1 MQNKL
6 RVAGGL
12 FTSLLLA
19 APARQALCATQT
31 DNPMPENPFFTES
44 ALPFHYPRF
53 DLIKDSD
60 YMPAFERG
68 MADQSREVDA
78 IASSPEAPT
87 FDNTIVAM
95 ERSGQILA
103 RVSSVFYNLKDANTD
118 DELKKIE
125 SDIAPRLSAHTDAIN
140 LNGPLFKRI
149 EALYERRSALG
160 LDPESLRLLER
171 YHQNFVRSGA
181 LLSDADKGRLKAIN
195 TELAS
200 LLATCGQNVL
210 NEKNASSVVVH
221 DRAELAGL
229 TDAEIAT
236 LQDDAK
242 AEGKPG
248 EFVIRIQNTTGQ
260 PLLESLQNRALRQ
273 RIMEASLA
281 RGSRGGPYDNRE
293 MVIKI
298 ARLRAE
304 QAALLGY
311 PSHAAY
317 RVEDQTARTVEA
329 VDGILAKL
337 VPAAVAKARREGA
350 DIQAIIDQEHGGFK
364 LAPWDWDYY
373 SEKVRRERYAFDES
387 QLKPY
392 FELNHVL
399 FDGLFFA
406 AHALYGISFRE
417 RHDLPVYQ
425 PDVRVFDVYD
435 TDGQP
440 LAILIEDF
448 YARPSKLGGAWMNE
462 YVSQSS
468 LLGYRPV
475 VANHLNIPKP
485 AAGEPTLM
493 TFDEVVTLFH
503 EFGHGLHGMFS
514 HVKYPTFAG
523 TSVPRDF
530 VEYPSQVNEMW
541 AAFPDVVRS
550 YAKHYKTG
558 EPMPQALLDKMLA
571 TQKFNMGF
579 ETLEYL
585 KATLLDQSWHT
596 LKADQIPGDVAAFE
610 ASVFRKY
617 GADYDAVP
625 PRYRSPYFQHAF
637 AGGYSAGYYSYIWSD
652 VLVADS
658 IEWFKAHGGLS
669 RASGDHFR
677 ATVLSNG
684 GSVEE
689 VTLFREFTGGDP
701 DIGPLIRLR
710 GLDE

>member
-1 MQNKL
+1 M
-6 RVAGGL
+6 
-12 FTSLLLA
+12 
-19 APARQALCATQT
+19 APL
-31 DNPMPENPFFTES
+31 
-44 ALPFHYPRF
+44 
-53 DLIKDSD
+53 
-60 YMPAFERG
+60 
-68 MADQSREVDA
+68 
-78 IASSPEAPT
+78 
-87 FDNTIVAM
+87 
-95 ERSGQILA
+95 
-103 RVSSVFYNLKDANTD
+103 
-118 DELKKIE
+118 
-125 SDIAPRLSAHTDAIN
+125 LSAHNDSISLSA
-140 LNGPLFKRI
+140 PLFKRI
-149 EALYERRSALG
+149 EALYVRRSDLG

-171 YHQNFVRSGA
+171 YRTNFVRAGA
-181 LLSDADKGRLKAIN
+181 LLSEAEKERLKAMN
-195 TELAS
+195 AELAT
-200 LLATCGQNVL
+200 LLAKCGQNVL

-221 DRAELAGL
+221 DRAELSGL
-229 TDAEIAT
+229 TDSEIAS
-236 LQDDAK
+236 LQDNAR

-248 EFVIRIQNTTGQ
+248 EYVIRIQNTTGQ
-260 PLLESLQNRALRQ
+260 PLLESLTNRALRE
-273 RIMEASLA
+273 RILEVSLA
-281 RGSRGGPYDNRE
+281 RGSRGGPYDNQA
-293 MVIKI
+293 MVERI
-298 ARLRAE
+298 ARIRAE
-304 QAALLGY
+304 QAALLGFEN
-311 PSHAAY
+311 HAAY
-317 RVEDQTARTVEA
+317 RVADQTARTVEA

-350 DIQAIIDQEHGGFK
+350 DMQAIIDRENGGFK
-364 LAPWDWDYY
+364 LAPWDWSFY
-373 SEKVRRERYAFDES
+373 SERVRRARYAFDEA
-387 QLKPY
+387 QLRPY

-406 AHALYGISFRE
+406 ANGLYGITFKE
-417 RHDLPVYQ
+417 RRDLPVYQ

-435 TDGQP
+435 TDGKP
-440 LAILIEDF
+440 LAILIMDF

-462 YVSQSS
+462 YVSQSE
-468 LLGYRPV
+468 LLGDRPV

-485 AAGEPTLM
+485 PSDEPTLM

-503 EFGHGLHGMFS
+503 EFGHGLHGIFS
-514 HVKYPTFAG
+514 HVRYPMFSG

-541 AAFPDVVRS
+541 AAFPEVVRN

-585 KATLLDQSWHT
+585 KATLLDQAWHT
-596 LKADQIPGDVAAFE
+596 LRSDQIPTDIAAFE
-610 ASVFRKY
+610 ASVFRRY

-625 PRYRSPYFQHAF
+625 PRYRSTYFQHAF

-669 RASGDHFR
+669 RASGDRFR

-689 VTLFREFTGGDP
+689 VGLFRDFTGGSP